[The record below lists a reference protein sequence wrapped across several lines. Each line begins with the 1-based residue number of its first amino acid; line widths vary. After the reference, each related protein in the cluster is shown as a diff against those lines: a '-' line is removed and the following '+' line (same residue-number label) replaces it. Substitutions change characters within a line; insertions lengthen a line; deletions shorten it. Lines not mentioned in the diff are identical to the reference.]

1 MMRLTFDWDSVGL
14 EDIIVQDGLA
24 KLCQDFPNNTVYY
37 RVSASGTGIHAII
50 SLNPH
55 PLRHYPA
62 PIEIDDEDALEYRRE
77 MVKFGLED
85 EFRLAHDEARVGI
98 ALPTAQLWEWKNG
111 MKAGEWIKYVE

>member
-24 KLCQDFPNNTVYY
+24 KLSRDFPQYDVYY
-37 RVSASGTGIHAII
+37 RLSASSCGIHAII
-50 SLNPH
+50 SSKDSTPT
-55 PLRHYPA
+55 
-62 PIEIDDEDALEYRRE
+62 PIEIEDEDALEYRRE

-85 EFRLAHDEARVGI
+85 EYRLAHDEARVKI

-111 MKAGEWIKYVE
+111 VQAGEWIKYVE